1 MTSRTLHTPLI
12 KRLTPVANPM
22 LRTLLQVFVGV
33 AFITLL
39 AQVRV
44 AIGPV
49 PLTGQTLGVLL
60 VGAAY
65 GSRLGTTTLATYLLV
80 GGLGLPVFQGAQ
92 GGWAYMFG
100 GTGGYLLGFLLA
112 AALVGYLAERGWDKH
127 FGMAALAMLLGNLL
141 IYVPGLLWL
150 SRFAPDWTTT
160 LQWGLTPF
168 IVGDLLKLAVAAGL
182 LPTVWRLLGDKGVR

>member
-33 AFITLL
+33 ALITLL

-112 AALVGYLAERGWDKH
+112 AAVVGYLAEQGWDKR
-127 FGMAALAMLLGNLL
+127 FSTAALAMLLGNLL

-150 SRFAPDWTTT
+150 SRFAPDWATT